1 MREKEYFIEQLS
13 MLLGAGMPVSTA
25 LSSIEKEINSKR
37 LKKIISEI
45 GTEIDAGST
54 ISAALEKAGVF
65 PQSTISLIRIGE
77 QSGRLSENLKVV
89 ALQEQKEREFRSKI
103 NSAMMYP
110 AFVSLRQWLDGSEK
124 VVGLTS

>member
-45 GTEIDAGST
+45 WTDIDAGST

-77 QSGRLSENLKVV
+77 QSGRLSENLRVV

-103 NSAMMYP
+103 SSAMMYP